1 MITHFKTNALAPQ
14 KFFGKDLGSF
24 KDNELQALK
33 MATNQFEIEDS
44 INELILLIPS
54 IENLGLLNPI
64 IPSNDFER
72 YMSGIKIAKGLPSV
86 KIETIDSFKDH
97 TVEDRVVLSVG
108 LSDDQVEQ
116 IENYK
121 SVSSIVV
128 MHL

>member
-1 MITHFKTNALAPQ
+1 
-14 KFFGKDLGSF
+14 
-24 KDNELQALK
+24 
-33 MATNQFEIEDS
+33 
-44 INELILLIPS
+44 
-54 IENLGLLNPI
+54 
-64 IPSNDFER
+64 
-72 YMSGIKIAKGLPSV
+72 MSGIKIAKGLPSV